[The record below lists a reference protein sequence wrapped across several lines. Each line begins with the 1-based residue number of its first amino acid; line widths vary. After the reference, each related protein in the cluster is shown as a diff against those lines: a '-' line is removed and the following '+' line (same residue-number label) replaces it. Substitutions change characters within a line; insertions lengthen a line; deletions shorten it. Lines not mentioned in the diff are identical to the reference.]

1 MTDFAQHGIY
11 DASLNAFPSVR
22 RYVYAKN
29 VSQNDASLVPKDRDA
44 FWLTAGG

>member
-29 VSQNDASLVPKDRDA
+29 VI
-44 FWLTAGG
+44 